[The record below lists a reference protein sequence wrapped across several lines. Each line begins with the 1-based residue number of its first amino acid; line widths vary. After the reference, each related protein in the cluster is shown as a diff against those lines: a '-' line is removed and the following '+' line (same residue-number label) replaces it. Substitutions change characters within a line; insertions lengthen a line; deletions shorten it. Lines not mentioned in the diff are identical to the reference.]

1 MRRATIVCVNFP
13 VRAIT
18 LDLDDTVWPIAP
30 VMVRAEQVLAEWL
43 NANAPRTAARWP
55 LQRMRELRDAVSA
68 ERPDLAHDFT
78 RQRLLALERMFE
90 DAGDD
95 VALARPAFDAFFAAR
110 CEVEHYADSLEA
122 LDRLAARVPLAALSN
137 GNADLER
144 IGLMHVFKFQLGARE
159 HGRAKPDASIF
170 HAACERLGVAPGE
183 VLHVG
188 DDIEMDV
195 VGAHRAGLRACWI
208 NRAGDDGTRRAWP
221 HSALEPD
228 LEVPSLAA
236 LADWLDA
243 SDQRQGVA

>member
-1 MRRATIVCVNFP
+1 MQI
-13 VRAIT
+13 RAIT
-18 LDLDDTVWPIAP
+18 LDLDDTVWPITP
-30 VMVRAEQVLAEWL
+30 VMVRAERVLAEWL
-43 NANAPRTAARWP
+43 RANAPRTAERWP
-55 LQRMRELRDAVSA
+55 LERMRKLREAVNR

-78 RQRLLALERMFE
+78 RQRLVALERMFE

-95 VALARPAFDAFFAAR
+95 VALAQPAFDAFFAAR

-137 GNADLER
+137 GNADLSR
-144 IGLMHVFKFQLGARE
+144 IGLMHVFRFQLGARE
-159 HGRAKPDASIF
+159 HGRAKPDPSIF
-170 HAACERLGVAPGE
+170 HAACERLGVPPDE

-195 VGAHRAGLRACWI
+195 LGAHRAGLRACWI
-208 NRAGDDGTRRAWP
+208 NRAGDDGVSRDWP
-221 HSALEPD
+221 RDDLRPD

-243 SDQRQGVA
+243 RHDQRQGVA